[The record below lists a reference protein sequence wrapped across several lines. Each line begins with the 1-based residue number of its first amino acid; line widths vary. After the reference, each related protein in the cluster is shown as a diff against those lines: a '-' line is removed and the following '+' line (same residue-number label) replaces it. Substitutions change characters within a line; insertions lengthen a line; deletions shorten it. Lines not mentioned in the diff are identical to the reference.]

1 MLEVL
6 LNSETIIEVAVEALR
21 LSADWAM
28 EKDGIVIGWVI
39 SSLITELMPCDSLPM
54 TIMASFV
61 NASLY
66 MFFPPSTIVP

>member
-39 SSLITELMPCDSLPM
+39 NS
-54 TIMASFV
+54 
-61 NASLY
+61 Y
-66 MFFPPSTIVP
+66 Y